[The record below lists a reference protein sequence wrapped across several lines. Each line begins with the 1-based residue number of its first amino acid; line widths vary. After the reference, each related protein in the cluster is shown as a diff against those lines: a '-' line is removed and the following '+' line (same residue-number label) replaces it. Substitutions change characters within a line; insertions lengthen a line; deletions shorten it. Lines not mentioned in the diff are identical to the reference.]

1 MMPSGF
7 SVAAVGDLVPG
18 RRLPK
23 PGDGTDGFNAT
34 AALLADADITFGDLE
49 IPLSTAG
56 APREKWINFHA
67 APEIVEDLAALSF
80 DVISL
85 ANNHSMD
92 YGPEALFDT
101 MKGLDAHH
109 MRHMGAGHDVTEA
122 SKPVILEVNGV
133 KVGFLAWS
141 CLLPTGAAASDKRP
155 GLAPLHVHTSYELD
169 PYLQME
175 EPGNPPIVRTRV
187 DEADLAQAIAQ
198 IEALRGEVDFLVVS
212 VHWGFGAGED
222 LAEYQRPL
230 GHAFIDA
237 GADVVLGNH
246 VHSVHGV
253 EVYQGKAIL
262 YSPGNFIAQQPRE
275 GLSEGAIA
283 ILDEMSKDGYLA
295 RLDVESDGS
304 YRVLL
309 VPVSGN
315 PDGLP
320 EVVEGALRESIS
332 ERLVRLSARL
342 DTKVSRE
349 GEDIF
354 VQCVGT
360 RAGK

>member
-7 SVAAVGDLVPG
+7 SLAAVGDLVPS

-23 PGDGTDGFNAT
+23 PGDGTEGYKAT
-34 AALLADADITFGDLE
+34 AALLANADIAFGDLE

-56 APREKWINFHA
+56 HPREKLINFRA

-92 YGPEALFDT
+92 YGPDALFDT
-101 MKGLDAHH
+101 IEGLDAYQV
-109 MRHMGAGHDVTEA
+109 RHMGAGHDLTEA
-122 SKPVILEVNGV
+122 STPLILEVNGV
-133 KVGFLAWS
+133 KVGFAAWS

-155 GLAPLHVHTSYELD
+155 GLAPLHVHTSYDVD

-187 DEADLAQAIAQ
+187 DGADLARAVAQ
-198 IEALRGEVDFLVVS
+198 IEALRGEVDFLAVS
-212 VHWGFGAGED
+212 VHWGFGAGEY

-230 GHAFIDA
+230 GHALIDA

-246 VHSVHGV
+246 VHAVHGV

-283 ILDEMSKDGYLA
+283 ILDEMSTDGYVA
-295 RLDVESDGS
+295 RLDVEQDGS
-304 YRVLL
+304 YRVLM

-320 EVVEGALRESIS
+320 EVVEGALRESIA

-342 DTKVSRE
+342 DTEVSRE

-354 VQCVGT
+354 VRCAGT
-360 RAGK
+360 RAGR